1 MRNIEN
7 NLELDNPLSAS
18 KINASSGHVK
28 VTFYK
33 AKKLTQEIPA
43 VDINDALRT
52 IICNSKIRIKPYNI
66 ICKNGV
72 FEISL
77 PVNIKGSLANLI
89 IVKTLTTI
97 GLRYKCTSC
106 KLEFDGNE
114 KTICFHY

>member
-7 NLELDNPLSAS
+7 NLELDNPQSAS
-18 KINASSGHVK
+18 KINASSGHIK
-28 VTFYK
+28 ASFYK
-33 AKKLTQEIPA
+33 DKKINQHIPT

-52 IICNSKIRIKPYNI
+52 IICNSKIKIKPYNI
-66 ICKNGV
+66 TVGRGV
-72 FEISL
+72 FDIQL
-77 PVNIKGSLANLI
+77 PENIKGSLANLI

-106 KLEFDGNE
+106 KLEINGNE